1 MCIRIILEQT
11 HPCFEILTTANEHL
25 RFPIFGAKLNSLM
38 GLLNGKIALVTGGTR
53 GIGKGICQKFAQ
65 EGATVVFTYLS
76 SEEKAHAFVKEL
88 SANGVE
94 AMAVKSDASNSEQTE
109 QLINQIVEKY
119 GRLDVV
125 VNNAGITR
133 DNLLMRMKEE
143 DWDAVIDTNLKSVF
157 NVTKAIQRIMLKQR
171 SGSIINI
178 SSIVGVQ
185 GNAGQSNYAASK
197 AGIIGF
203 TKSIAKELGSRN
215 IRCNAITPGFIETEM
230 TDVLDEKVV
239 EEWHKSIPL
248 KRGGTSEDVAN
259 AAVFLASDMSS
270 YVTGQVLS
278 VCGGMLT

>member
-1 MCIRIILEQT
+1 
-11 HPCFEILTTANEHL
+11 
-25 RFPIFGAKLNSLM
+25 M
-38 GLLNGKIALVTGGTR
+38 GLLDGKIALVTGGTR
-53 GIGKGICQKFAQ
+53 GIGKGICEKFVQ
-65 EGATVVFTYLS
+65 EGATVVFTYIS
-76 SEEKAHAFVKEL
+76 SEEKANALAAEL
-88 SANGVE
+88 SANGAE
-94 AMAVKSDASNSEQTE
+94 AMAVQSDAANFEQTE
-109 QLINQIVEKY
+109 ALVNQVVAQF
-119 GRLDVV
+119 GQLDVV

-143 DWDAVIDTNLKSVF
+143 DWDAVMETNLKSVF
-157 NVTKAIQRIMLKQR
+157 NVTKAVQRTMLKQR

-230 TDVLDEKVV
+230 TETLDEKVV
-239 EEWHKSIPL
+239 EEWRKSIPL
-248 KRGGTSEDVAN
+248 KRGGTPEDVAN

-270 YVTGQVLS
+270 YVTGQVVS